1 MNQTANLDF
10 SKLVMVLAPL
20 FFIQFI
26 LLVIALVMLVRADAT
41 RGPKW
46 MWALIIIFIN
56 IIGPVLFF
64 VIGRRDRR

>member
-1 MNQTANLDF
+1 MNQTTDLDV
-10 SKLVMVLAPL
+10 SKLMAIIAPL
-20 FFIQFI
+20 LIIQLI
-26 LLVIALVMLVRADAT
+26 LLAVALVMLVRAEST

-56 IIGPVLFF
+56 ILGPVLFF